1 MMNFASLVLIVLFA
15 TIQQAL
21 VVDAF
26 VTPRSSVL
34 AHHVKHVM
42 PSSPFCVSAQRLKSE
57 CRAVSPLQAYQ
68 HVSSVAV
75 IPSFLPSFLTAEDIA
90 IPDDI
95 QLEKVPS
102 AFDVNDPILRN
113 IVVVFGAVILALV
126 AVNAILSKMDSAIEN
141 VLVDFEKAM
150 RAFYPSRWY
159 ELEKEAGLK
168 DLDKIE
174 RSVKLIAIMD
184 RLEKDESEF
193 MAKLNQKMVQK
204 S

>member
-1 MMNFASLVLIVLFA
+1 MMNVASVVLIVLFA
-15 TIQQAL
+15 TIQQAF

-26 VTPRSSVL
+26 VTPRLS

-42 PSSPFCVSAQRLKSE
+42 PSSPFCASAQRLKSK
-57 CRAVSPLQAYQ
+57 CQAVSPLQAY
-68 HVSSVAV
+68 HDLSPVAL
-75 IPSFLPSFLTAEDIA
+75 PSFLPSLLTAED

-95 QLEKVPS
+95 QLEHIP
-102 AFDVNDPILRN
+102 FDVNDPMLRN
-113 IVVVFGAVILALV
+113 IVAVFGIVVLVLVVANALT
-126 AVNAILSKMDSAIEN
+126 SKMDSAIEN

-159 ELEKEAGLK
+159 ELEEEAGLK
-168 DLDKIE
+168 DLDRIE

-184 RLEKDESEF
+184 RLEKEESEF
-193 MAKLNQKMVQK
+193 MAKLNKKMAQK